1 MLESVFLKSSA
12 IESVKGLAHDEVIC
26 VLPYINH
33 ALAVRLEEV
42 LRVRAKQAGLLLL
55 VEDDARLGF
64 MMVANLAYS
73 WTRSLY
79 CTYLAEDAFPG
90 EQWLK
95 SAVTT
100 MNETQAGL
108 LAFNDGRFFGTLA
121 VFGMVRRDWLKT
133 IYPRFL
139 FHPGYVSHFGDTE
152 LTTIAYLRNML
163 FFNPACLLME
173 VDYEKHK
180 KGYNEADAKLYR
192 ERAATG
198 FDGLVEPF
206 EAE

>member
-1 MLESVFLKSSA
+1 MLKSVFVKSSA
-12 IESVKGLAHDEVIC
+12 IETVKGMAHDAVIC
-26 VLPYINH
+26 VLPYIH
-33 ALAVRLEEV
+33 HDLAVRVEEV
-42 LRVRAKQAGLLLL
+42 LRVRAKQSGLLLL
-55 VEDDARLGF
+55 VDDTDRLGF
-64 MMVANLAYS
+64 MKVANLVYYL
-73 WTRSLY
+73 TRSPY
-79 CTYLAEDAFPG
+79 FAYLAEDAFPG
-90 EQWLK
+90 EQWLN

-100 MNETQAGL
+100 LQETQAGL

-121 VFGMVRRDWLKT
+121 VFGMVQRAWLKT

-163 FFNPACLLME
+163 IFNPACLLVE

-180 KGYNEADAKLYR
+180 KGNNPADAALYKQ
-192 ERAATG
+192 RAATG

-206 EAE
+206 EAP

>member
-12 IESVKGLAHDEVIC
+12 IESVKGLAHDDVIC
-26 VLPYINH
+26 VLPYIDH
-33 ALAVRLEEV
+33 ALAVRLEDV
-42 LRVRAKQAGLLLL
+42 LRERAKQPGYLLL
-55 VEDDARLGF
+55 VDDDARLGF
-64 MMVANLAYS
+64 MMVANLVYS
-73 WTRSLY
+73 WTRSPFFA
-79 CTYLAEDAFPG
+79 YLAQDVFPG

-95 SAVTT
+95 SAVTSLK
-100 MNETQAGL
+100 ETQAGL

-163 FFNPACLLME
+163 FFNPAALLME
-173 VDYEKHK
+173 VDYEKHR
-180 KGYNEADAKLYR
+180 KGHNEADAILYR
-192 ERAATG
+192 QRAATG

-206 EAE
+206 EAP